1 MKVEVK
7 QSRGTERL
15 MEIGRVRR
23 GSVGCYPRDMINQQC
38 VHRCFKIFKE
48 FIVQMAYIMAAKSD
62 LYYLIY

>member
-7 QSRGTERL
+7 QSMGTKWL

-23 GSVGCYPRDMINQQC
+23 RSVGRYQRDMINQQC
-38 VHRCFKIFKE
+38 VHRCFKTFKE